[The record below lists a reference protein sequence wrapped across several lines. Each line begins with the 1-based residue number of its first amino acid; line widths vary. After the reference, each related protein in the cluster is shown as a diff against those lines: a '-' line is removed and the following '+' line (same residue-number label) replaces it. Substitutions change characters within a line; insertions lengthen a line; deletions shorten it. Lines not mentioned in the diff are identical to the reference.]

1 MSKMT
6 SVALYLTSVLRFRPV
21 LYLLH
26 TNFVLGSYMQLH
38 VQGGV
43 PTDKLAEQDQNRD
56 GVRHILP
63 VRSAEGATLMITELV
78 GAHVRTTS

>member
-1 MSKMT
+1 
-6 SVALYLTSVLRFRPV
+6 
-21 LYLLH
+21 
-26 TNFVLGSYMQLH
+26 MQLH